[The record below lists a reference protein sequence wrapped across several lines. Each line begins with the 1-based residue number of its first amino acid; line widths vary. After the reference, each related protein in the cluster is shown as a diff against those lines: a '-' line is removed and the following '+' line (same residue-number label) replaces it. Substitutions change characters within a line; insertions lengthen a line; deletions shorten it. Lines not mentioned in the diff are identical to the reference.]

1 MSSSNNSTTR
11 SWQEPDTTDLLRREI
26 DDAHRTIRALMR
38 RLADEQEQ
46 QAKTKHAY
54 EQMKSNIMEMNRE
67 FATVERERDLWRQRA
82 EQTGGLEWLDALPQL
97 TADEV
102 SAIRR
107 AMARLH
113 HPDQGGDSER
123 MKEWN
128 KVLDRL
134 DKKRK

>member
-1 MSSSNNSTTR
+1 
-11 SWQEPDTTDLLRREI
+11 
-26 DDAHRTIRALMR
+26 MR

-67 FATVERERDLWRQRA
+67 FAAVERERDLWRQRA
-82 EQTGGLEWLDALPQL
+82 EQTGGLEWLEALPQL

>member
-1 MSSSNNSTTR
+1 MSSSNNPSTR
-11 SWQEPDTTDLLRREI
+11 LWQEPETADLLRREI

-38 RLADEQEQ
+38 RLADEQDQ
-46 QAKTKHAY
+46 QVKTKHAY

-67 FATVERERDLWRQRA
+67 FVAVERERDMWRQRA
-82 EQTGGLEWLDALPQL
+82 EQHGNVEWPDMLPQL
-97 TADEV
+97 TPDEI

-113 HPDQGGDSER
+113 HPDHGGDSER

-128 KVLDRL
+128 KILDRL

>member
-1 MSSSNNSTTR
+1 MSSNNDSSTRT
-11 SWQEPDTTDLLRREI
+11 WHELETAELLRREI

-46 QAKTKHAY
+46 QVKTKHAY

-67 FATVERERDLWRQRA
+67 FAMIERERDMWRQRA
-82 EQTGGLEWLDALPQL
+82 EHHGAFEWTDVFPQL
-97 TADEV
+97 TSDEI

-113 HPDQGGDSER
+113 HPDQGGDSNR

-128 KVLDRL
+128 KILDKL

>member
-1 MSSSNNSTTR
+1 MSSSNNPSTR
-11 SWQEPDTTDLLRREI
+11 LWQEPENAELLRREI

-46 QAKTKHAY
+46 QVKTKHAY
-54 EQMKSNIMEMNRE
+54 EQMKANIMEMNRE

-82 EQTGGLEWLDALPQL
+82 EQQGVLEWHEAMPNL
-97 TADEV
+97 TPDEI

>member
-1 MSSSNNSTTR
+1 MSSNNDSSTRT
-11 SWQEPDTTDLLRREI
+11 WHEPETVELLRREI

-46 QAKTKHAY
+46 QVKTKQAY

-67 FATVERERDLWRQRA
+67 FAMIERERDMWRQRA
-82 EQTGGLEWLDALPQL
+82 EHNGSIEWTDVFPQL
-97 TADEV
+97 TSDEI

-113 HPDQGGDSER
+113 HPDQGGDSNR

-128 KVLDRL
+128 KILDKL

>member
-1 MSSSNNSTTR
+1 MSSSNNSSTR
-11 SWQEPDTTDLLRREI
+11 LWQEPENAELLRREI

-46 QAKTKHAY
+46 QVKTKHAY
-54 EQMKSNIMEMNRE
+54 EQMKANIMEMNRE
-67 FATVERERDLWRQRA
+67 FATVERERDMWRQRA
-82 EQTGGLEWLDALPQL
+82 EQQGVLEWHEAMPNL
-97 TADEV
+97 TPDEI

>member
-1 MSSSNNSTTR
+1 MSSSNNSSTR
-11 SWQEPDTTDLLRREI
+11 AWQEPDTTDLLRREI

-82 EQTGGLEWLDALPQL
+82 EQNGNVEW
-97 TADEV
+97 TE
-102 SAIRR
+102 S
-107 AMARLH
+107 
-113 HPDQGGDSER
+113 
-123 MKEWN
+123 
-128 KVLDRL
+128 
-134 DKKRK
+134 

>member
-1 MSSSNNSTTR
+1 MSSSNNSSTR
-11 SWQEPDTTDLLRREI
+11 LWHDSDTAELLRREI

-54 EQMKSNIMEMNRE
+54 EQMKSNIMELNRE
-67 FATVERERDLWRQRA
+67 FATVERERDTWRQRA
-82 EQTGGLEWLDALPQL
+82 EQQGGLEWVDSLPQL
-97 TADEV
+97 TTDEI

-128 KVLDRL
+128 KILDRL

>member
-1 MSSSNNSTTR
+1 
-11 SWQEPDTTDLLRREI
+11 
-26 DDAHRTIRALMR
+26 MR
-38 RLADEQEQ
+38 RLADEQDQ
-46 QAKTKHAY
+46 QVKTKHAY

-67 FATVERERDLWRQRA
+67 FVAVERERDMWRQRA
-82 EQTGGLEWLDALPQL
+82 EQYGNVEWPDMLPQL
-97 TADEV
+97 TPDEI

-113 HPDQGGDSER
+113 HPDHGGDSER

-128 KVLDRL
+128 KILDRL

>member
-46 QAKTKHAY
+46 QVKTKHAY

>member
-1 MSSSNNSTTR
+1 MSSSNNTSSR
-11 SWQEPDTTDLLRREI
+11 LWHEPDTADLLRREI

-67 FATVERERDLWRQRA
+67 FVAVERERDMWRQRA
-82 EQTGGLEWLDALPQL
+82 EQHQPLDWADALPQL
-97 TADEV
+97 SPDEV

-128 KVLDRL
+128 KILDQM

>member
-1 MSSSNNSTTR
+1 MSSSNNSSTKL
-11 SWQEPDTTDLLRREI
+11 WQEPDTADLLRREI

-46 QAKTKHAY
+46 QTKTKHAY

-67 FATVERERDLWRQRA
+67 FASVERERDLWRQRA
-82 EQTGGLEWLDALPQL
+82 EQIGGLEWIDSLPQL
-97 TADEV
+97 TTDEI

-128 KVLDRL
+128 KILDRL

>member
-1 MSSSNNSTTR
+1 MSSSNNSSTR
-11 SWQEPDTTDLLRREI
+11 LWQEPENAELLRREI

-46 QAKTKHAY
+46 QVKTKHAY
-54 EQMKSNIMEMNRE
+54 EQMKANIMEMNRE
-67 FATVERERDLWRQRA
+67 FATVERERDMWRQRA
-82 EQTGGLEWLDALPQL
+82 EQQGVLEWHEAMPHL
-97 TADEV
+97 TPDEI